1 MPPFDS
7 KMIDPKKQ
15 QIIPAEKSDASILT
29 DIAFSAKRHW
39 PYPEGYFEIWQ
50 KELTIASDYIT
61 AHVVYKI
68 VYNEIAAGFYSIV
81 QNTQD
86 FYSGEVFVQK
96 GFWLEHI
103 FIRPEY
109 HYQGLGRLLIH
120 HAKQVARDKEI
131 SELLVFADPYAK
143 GFYDK
148 IGAVY
153 LYDSKSSI
161 PGRMIP
167 VYRLKI

>member
-1 MPPFDS
+1 
-7 KMIDPKKQ
+7 MIDLNKL
-15 QIIPAEKSDASILT
+15 QIIPAEKPDAAILT

-39 PYPEGYFEIWQ
+39 PYPESYFDLWQ
-50 KELTIASDYIT
+50 KELTITQNYIA
-61 AHVVYKI
+61 AHIVFKI
-68 VYNEIAAGFYSIV
+68 VNDDIVAGFYSIV
-81 QNTQD
+81 QNSQD

-109 HYQGLGRLLIH
+109 QRQGMGQALTD
-120 HAKQVARDKEI
+120 HAKQIAKSKGIDA
-131 SELLVFADPYAK
+131 LLIFVDPYAR

-148 IGAVY
+148 FGADF

-161 PGRMIP
+161 PERMIP
-167 VYRLKI
+167 VYRLKT

>member
-1 MPPFDS
+1 
-7 KMIDPKKQ
+7 MIDPKKL
-15 QIIPAEKSDASILT
+15 QITPAEEPDAVILT

-39 PYPEGYFEIWQ
+39 PYPESYLNIWQ
-50 KELTIASDYIT
+50 EELTITQDYIAVNT
-61 AHVVYKI
+61 VYKI
-68 VYNEIAAGFYSIV
+68 LYEETVVGFYSIV
-81 QNTQD
+81 NNTKD

-109 HYQGLGRLLIH
+109 HQQGLGRLLMQ
-120 HAKQVARDKEI
+120 HAKQLAEDKGI
-131 SELLVFADPYAK
+131 SELFVFADPFAK
-143 GFYDK
+143 GFYEK
-148 IGAVY
+148 IGAAY

-167 VYRLKI
+167 VYRLKT

>member
-1 MPPFDS
+1 
-7 KMIDPKKQ
+7 MIDSLKL
-15 QIIPAEKSDASILT
+15 QIVTADEQDAAILT

-39 PYPEGYFEIWQ
+39 PYPESYFNIWRQ
-50 KELTIASDYIT
+50 ELTITQDYIASNT
-61 AHVVYKI
+61 VYKI
-68 VYNEIAAGFYSIV
+68 LCNGTVAGFYSIV
-81 QNTQD
+81 NNTRD

-103 FIRPEY
+103 FISPEY
-109 HYQGLGRLLIH
+109 HRRGMGRMLTD
-120 HAKQVARDKEI
+120 HAKQIAKGKGIDA
-131 SELLVFADPYAK
+131 LLIFVDPFAK

-148 IGAVY
+148 IGADF

-167 VYRLKI
+167 VYRLKA